1 MRTCK
6 ACGEKRRVLTRAIVT
21 HVDGTPPGGGL
32 VCQTC
37 ARVRGV
43 LVVASIVAPVRVEK
57 VERPEGIDR
66 ALRML
71 STYAAA
77 AKSEGL
83 DDRAEGIEVAMETLL
98 REIGGAS

>member
-1 MRTCK
+1 VRTCK
-6 ACGEKRRVLTRAIVT
+6 ACGEKRRVLTRAVVF

-37 ARVRGV
+37 ARVRGL
-43 LVVASIVAPVRVEK
+43 LVVASAVAPVRVEK
-57 VERPEGIDR
+57 VERPEGIER

-71 STYAAA
+71 KTYAAA

-83 DDRAEGIEVAMETLL
+83 DDRAEGIEVAIEAL
-98 REIGGAS
+98 RREVGE